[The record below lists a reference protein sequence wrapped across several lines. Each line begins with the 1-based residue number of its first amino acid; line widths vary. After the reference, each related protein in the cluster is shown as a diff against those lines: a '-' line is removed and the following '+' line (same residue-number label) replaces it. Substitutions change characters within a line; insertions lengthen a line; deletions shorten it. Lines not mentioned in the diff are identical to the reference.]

1 MDIIL
6 LVFMIALGACVGSF
20 LNVVIWRLPRGES
33 IVFPPSHCPSCGNPI
48 TWYDNI
54 PLVSW
59 FVLRGQCRACKAAI
73 SPRYLLIE
81 AATAALVGGLYACYY
96 LLDIRNG
103 LGPIATSW
111 PVYATHAALLC
122 GLLACS
128 AVDVDKW
135 IVPLEVCWFLTLVAL
150 VAMTA
155 APPSQEFLPRI
166 SPAMGAASIAA
177 AVGLAIALLLQ
188 RVGLLQ
194 QSFLDADER
203 EAQRTEAGDGAA
215 DKNEPRITG
224 VAIGKEHGVNPRR
237 EILRE
242 VVFLAPAILLAL
254 GAHAAVTHVEAVR
267 TVWENLNAEAHSGRF
282 ARHFAGFQAALFG
295 YLIGGLWI
303 WGTRI
308 LGTLGFGREA
318 MGLGD
323 VHLLAAVGAATGWI
337 VPTLTFFLAPFF
349 GLLWALHLWLG
360 RKQRELPYGPWLA
373 AAALMVILFY
383 DGILEFLTSGA
394 PGLGRLLH

>member
-1 MDIIL
+1 MAIIL
-6 LVFMIALGACVGSF
+6 LIFMIALGACVGSF

-33 IVFPPSHCPSCGNPI
+33 IVFPPSHCPSCGTPI
-48 TWYDNI
+48 KWYDNI
-54 PLVSW
+54 PLASW
-59 FVLRGQCRACKAAI
+59 FVLRGQCRSCQAAI

-81 AATAALVGGLYACYY
+81 AATAALVGGLFACYY

-103 LGPIATSW
+103 LGPITTSW

-135 IVPLEVCWFLTLVAL
+135 IVPLEICWFLSLIAL

-166 SPAMGAASIAA
+166 SPATGAASIAA
-177 AVGLAIALLLQ
+177 AIGLAIALLLQ
-188 RVGLLQ
+188 RLGFLQ
-194 QSFLDADER
+194 QSFIDADDR
-203 EAQRTEAGDGAA
+203 EAPRTEGDDETEGES
-215 DKNEPRITG
+215 KITA

-242 VVFLAPAILLAL
+242 VVFLAPAILLAVA
-254 GAHAAVTHVEAVR
+254 AHAAVTHVEGIR

-282 ARHFAGFQAALFG
+282 ARHFAALQAAVFG
-295 YLIGGLWI
+295 YLIGGLCV

-337 VPTLTFFLAPFF
+337 VPTLAFFLAPFF
-349 GLLWALHLWLG
+349 GLLWALHLFLG

-373 AAALMVILFY
+373 AATAAVMIFY
-383 DGILEFLTSGA
+383 DGIIEFLTSGA
-394 PGLGRLLH
+394 PGLGRFLR